1 MVRNIARTLRRQSPL
16 LGWLSLLL
24 LGAAL
29 LVARPA
35 SPQEL
40 GADELE
46 DLVAPVALYPDDVL
60 GIILPASTF
69 PLDIVRAARFL
80 DDREEDSSLVP
91 DPEWDDSIV
100 ALLNYP
106 EVLRMMDENIDWTW
120 ELGEAVLTDQEAVL
134 DAAQDFRNRALAA
147 GNLQSDDRQTV
158 ANDDGAITIV
168 PADPKIVYIPVYEPR
183 EVVVYHSAPIWHYYP
198 IGYPVYYYPYP
209 YGYSFNVGFFWG
221 VTSYF
226 SIGWHS
232 HYMHVHHYTHYG
244 HPYYLNSY
252 YSYAPYYPRNHVN
265 VTLVVNDYDNVW
277 VPSPRRG
284 GRPEMVS
291 VEGRASAAR
300 MTRTSTVESQS
311 ADAPRASTSRM
322 SAAESP
328 SARSATGT
336 ARSATGDSV
345 QTRPSQDRARASSG
359 ESEGESNGNN
369 GVRTMRSAQAPETG
383 DATVDRQ
390 STRQSATTSGS
401 TSTTRMTSPSST
413 RQSPQTSNRPSPQTS
428 NRPSTRPETQL
439 SAPSSTRVTPQ
450 TSTRSAPPSSAPRS
464 MTSSQPSSG
473 GSARS
478 GSSSAPRTQGT
489 TRSGGGNGSASGA
502 RQSPR

>member
-1 MVRNIARTLRRQSPL
+1 MVRNTV
-16 LGWLSLLL
+16 WFSLLF
-24 LGAAL
+24 LGAAVL
-29 LVARPA
+29 GARPA

-40 GADELE
+40 TADELE

-80 DDREEDSSLVP
+80 EDREEDSSLEP

-134 DAAQDFRNRALAA
+134 DAAQVFRSRALAA

-158 ANDDGAITIV
+158 ANDNGAITIV
-168 PADPKIVYIPVYEPR
+168 PADPKVVYIPVYEPR
-183 EVVVYHSAPIWHYYP
+183 EVVVYHAAPIWHYYP
-198 IGYPVYYYPYP
+198 VAYPVYYYPYP

-232 HYMHVHHYTHYG
+232 HYVHVHHHTHYG

-277 VPSPRRG
+277 VPGPRRG

-300 MTRTSTVESQS
+300 MTRTSTVESRS
-311 ADAPRASTSRM
+311 AGAPRTATVESQTAGAPRASTSRM
-322 SAAESP
+322 TTGGSP
-328 SARSATGT
+328 SARSATGNP
-336 ARSATGDSV
+336 V
-345 QTRPSQDRARASSG
+345 QTRPSRDQAR
-359 ESEGESNGNN
+359 
-369 GVRTMRSAQAPETG
+369 APETG
-383 DATVDRQ
+383 ETTVDRQ

-401 TSTTRMTSPSST
+401 TSTTRMTSQPST
-413 RQSPQTSNRPSPQTS
+413 RPSPRISNSPQTS
-428 NRPSTRPETQL
+428 NRPSTQTRTP
-439 SAPSSTRVTPQ
+439 SSPPSSTRMAPQGSTTRTAPQTSSRPAPQ
-450 TSTRSAPPSSAPRS
+450 TSTRSAAPSSAPRS
-464 MTSSQPSSG
+464 MSSSQPSSG
-473 GSARS
+473 GSTRS
-478 GSSSAPRTQGT
+478 GSSSAPRAQGT
-489 TRSGGGNGSASGA
+489 TRSGGGNGSSSSA

>member
-1 MVRNIARTLRRQSPL
+1 MVRKTAL
-16 LGWLSLLL
+16 LLL

-29 LVARPA
+29 LGGRPA
-35 SPQEL
+35 STQEL
-40 GADELE
+40 TARELE

-80 DDREEDSSLVP
+80 EDREDDASLEP

-120 ELGEAVLTDQEAVL
+120 ELGEAVLTDQESVL
-134 DAAQDFRNRALAA
+134 EAAQDFRGRALAA

-168 PADPKIVYIPVYEPR
+168 PADPQVVYIPVYEPR
-183 EVVVYHSAPIWHYYP
+183 EVVVFHAAPIWRYYP
-198 IGYPVYYYPYP
+198 VAYPVYYYPYP

-232 HYMHVHHYTHYG
+232 HYVHVHHHTHYG

-265 VTLVVNDYDNVW
+265 LTVVVNDYDNVW

-291 VEGRASAAR
+291 AEGRASAAR
-300 MTRTSTVESQS
+300 MTRTSTVENQ
-311 ADAPRASTSRM
+311 AAGAPRASTSRM
-322 SAAESP
+322 TAAGSSSTRSSAPSTSTRSSGGSASQSRASAGNPAATRDESP
-328 SARSATGT
+328 
-336 ARSATGDSV
+336 
-345 QTRPSQDRARASSG
+345 
-359 ESEGESNGNN
+359 
-369 GVRTMRSAQAPETG
+369 
-383 DATVDRQ
+383 DRQ
-390 STRQSATTSGS
+390 STRQSSTTSGA
-401 TSTTRMTSPSST
+401 TSTTRMA
-413 RQSPQTSNRPSPQTS
+413 SPQATRPSPQTS
-428 NRPSTRPETQL
+428 NRPSTRPEIPSSSSAR
-439 SAPSSTRVTPQ
+439 SAPPTSMRPAPQAPTTRTAPPSSSRPAPQSSSRPAPQ
-450 TSTRSAPPSSAPRS
+450 TSTRSAPQSSPQRS
-464 MTSSQPSSG
+464 MSGQSSSG

-478 GSSSAPRTQGT
+478 GSNS
-489 TRSGGGNGSASGA
+489 
-502 RQSPR
+502 SPRSRGTMR